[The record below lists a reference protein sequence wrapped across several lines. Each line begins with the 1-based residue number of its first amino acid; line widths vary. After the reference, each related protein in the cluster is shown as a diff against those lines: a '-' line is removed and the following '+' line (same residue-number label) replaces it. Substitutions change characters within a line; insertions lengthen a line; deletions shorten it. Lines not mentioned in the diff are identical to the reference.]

1 MFMKECTVYNTTYK
15 MYANRK
21 SVDRCVHFAE
31 WIGRLYHNLPIN
43 VLGVHD
49 LTILHFNNNV
59 ITVGMVTV

>member
-1 MFMKECTVYNTTYK
+1 